1 MGGCV
6 NTKGS
11 YLCQCP
17 PGYKIQP
24 DGRTCVD
31 VDECALGECQGHE
44 RICVNTLGQFKCHR
58 IECPPNYVHD
68 NNYKKIEQILA
79 NVYTFMPITISKRT
93 KE

>member
-31 VDECALGECQGHE
+31 VDECALGECQGKD

-68 NNYKKIEQILA
+68 SNYKKY
-79 NVYTFMPITISKRT
+79 VFHISSKIPNSPNFSRV
-93 KE
+93 